1 MEVIHGQFG
10 LTKEASDAPQF
21 DMISLSWSN
30 SRTAFRNLVW
40 TGSYD
45 MVHTIGSY
53 DMVHL
58 IASYDK
64 FI

>member
-1 MEVIHGQFG
+1 
-10 LTKEASDAPQF
+10 
-21 DMISLSWSN
+21 MISLSWSN

-58 IASYDK
+58 IASYHMSHMISSYEYVRLDSGSCLK
-64 FI
+64 FHEL